1 MNYKKLMMFTMFL
14 LSLSSYGEIR
24 IKENGVYK
32 DSLKN
37 QNSIRLVG
45 NPVHT
50 GYGVKTGVIFDFMKK
65 SEDTKTQPD
74 IIKNKNISLKDAK
87 FTLLGDI
94 SNYPNSHRVGIIENS
109 KITFE
114 KGKNYNIKDD
124 PSADF
129 GNKMEVKFGKMILKN
144 SQIIDEDK
152 ATNIEV
158 NADPNDPEYDGA
170 LFFAQKN
177 PKNLTS
183 LSIER
188 DFPAPLG
195 VYDIKL
201 NGDIKVKFSVVNPS
215 NQKGPGI
222 FHGEGSNP
230 VLKFGKN
237 TRSKFRDLDIFGTPG
252 VDAKGMLFGDVKD
265 IHTIFDEGSEVEM
278 ESLSST
284 GANIRFNG
292 GKVKIHS
299 SVNYLNIEAKIFDI
313 GSGIIKGKAIF
324 DLKGGAIQNAESTG
338 ILTANDRDEAK
349 SHHIIDLEMLP
360 ESKVDVGMILN
371 GNVYD
376 NENPS
381 KILTTILKPEE
392 NRATFRLQFDNN
404 TKLYLKYVNEA
415 DLTMKQGSHLYMY
428 REGEENQK
436 LNSTNKGNP
445 VEMRGKLK
453 LENVN
458 LHFRV
463 NMKDQLSDKMVV
475 KHNTISGTGGTIY
488 VKNSGSTDTT
498 GREKVVLIEAKKG
511 VDSGVKFRLANSVEI
526 GAYEYVLD
534 NSLVG
539 SGRDYYLIGEK
550 AHFIPDVPS
559 NVKNDVPTLLKPGNM
574 KTQKG
579 VSGNS
584 INLQNSNV
592 EISPINSKKY
602 TAELTQGNINLTNST
617 LWVEQGRG
625 LKLKNTPI
633 NIKNSSMVINTKDTN
648 SGVKIDA
655 ETSTEAILKI
665 ERKNAISNVNHR
677 DLFVNGT
684 FKVIGNKTTPNA
696 ITLGKN
702 TVTQIYNPK
711 GDTAL
716 DLRNTSMK
724 IEDGAKLYL
733 EGKRALN
740 SKNSNISGKG
750 IFHIK
755 GDIIHEGDNGVNL
768 TFEKGSFVESSSIQF
783 DESNVGSSLRF
794 KSGSELRISNL
805 SNAKMTFDKGSRIF
819 LYTSKQESE
828 EIRNGDANKS
838 IDQVI
843 NEVTL
848 GNNANTVTLTG
859 VVEMND
865 VDIYTRV
872 NLKDNLGDH
881 IVVDGDKGLLKG
893 TGATLH
899 LRNTGSLEVDSINR
913 SIRFFTGKLADG
925 FVWKVA
931 NPLEV
936 GAYIYDTTLSQT
948 KDDKGITRVTFNLQE
963 KRRRKAKLTSTAMG
977 FMENTYADYFQE
989 LGTVDDVFKGMS
1001 NIEFTKK
1008 DSVWAKVGGTTLE
1021 TKEGFKSNAKSVFVG
1036 FDRQIGQIEDLHA
1049 GVFLG
1054 NTSSS
1059 KKYNIY
1065 SGDGKSE
1072 IFHGG
1077 AYLSY
1082 RSMLGDGDFILK
1094 YSKGKTEY
1102 SVLDTVGDKISNK
1115 YDYSSKMAAFRFG
1128 KKLYPFSKENLYIE
1142 PAIQVSYGEIDN
1154 VNSTASNGLN
1164 TKIKTIRTWTTGGDV
1179 KLGFKTNALN
1189 TYVKA
1194 GVSKEFLGDTDFLF
1208 NTSGDE
1214 RRQVD
1219 KGIVTFGAGL
1229 EYHIGDHSISLEVVR
1244 KESNLLKDFYQASI
1258 GYQYKF

>member
-14 LSLSSYGEIR
+14 LSLSSHGEIR
-24 IKENGVYK
+24 IKENEVYK

-74 IIKNKNISLKDAK
+74 IIRNKNISLKDAK
-87 FTLLGDI
+87 FALIGDI

-114 KGKNYNIKDD
+114 KGKDYNIKDD
-124 PSADF
+124 PSSEF
-129 GNKMEVKFGKMILKN
+129 GNKMEIKFGKVILKN

-152 ATNIEV
+152 ATNIEI
-158 NADPNDPEYDGA
+158 NNNPNGPEYGE
-170 LFFAQKN
+170 LFAQKN
-177 PKNLTS
+177 PKNLTGFI
-183 LSIER
+183 IER

-195 VYDIKL
+195 VYDIKI
-201 NGDIKVKFSVVNPS
+201 NGDIKLAITTVNPS
-215 NQKGPGI
+215 NQRG
-222 FHGEGSNP
+222 HNLYYGEGATP

-237 TRSKFRDLDIFGTPG
+237 TRSKFRTLEAFAMPG
-252 VDAKGMLFGDVKD
+252 FDAKGMVYGDVRD
-265 IHTIFDEGSEVEM
+265 THVIFDEGSEVEM
-278 ESLSST
+278 QDLSVGST
-284 GANIRFNG
+284 NVIFNG
-292 GKVKIHS
+292 GKVKMHGT
-299 SVNYLNIEAKIFDI
+299 VNYLNIETKILENTA
-313 GSGIIKGKAIF
+313 GIIKGKAVF
-324 DLKGGAIQNAESTG
+324 DLKGGSIENSESTNFF
-338 ILTANDRDEAK
+338 TASDRSESL
-349 SHHIIDLEMLP
+349 SHHLIDLEMLP

-371 GNVYD
+371 GNDYD

-381 KILTTILKPEE
+381 KIFTTNLKPEE
-392 NRATFRLQFDNN
+392 DRAPFRLQFDNN
-404 TKLYLKYVNEA
+404 TKLYLKYVNES

-428 REGEENQK
+428 REAEENQK

-453 LENVN
+453 LENAN

-463 NMKDQLSDKMVV
+463 NMKDKLSDKMVV

-511 VDSGVKFRLANSVEI
+511 VDSGVKFRLANNVEI

-539 SGRDYYLIGEK
+539 SGREYYLIGEK
-550 AHFIPDVPS
+550 AHIIPDVPS
-559 NVKNDVPTLLKPGNM
+559 NVKNDVPALSKPSM

-584 INLQNSNV
+584 INLQNSNL
-592 EISPINSKKY
+592 EILPINSKNY

-655 ETSTEAILKI
+655 ETSTGAILKV
-665 ERKNAISNVNHR
+665 ERTSANANANHR

-733 EGKRALN
+733 DGKRALN

-750 IFHIK
+750 VFHIK
-755 GDIIHEGDNGVNL
+755 GDMIHEGDNGVNL
-768 TFEKGSFVESSSIQF
+768 TLENGSFIESSSIQF

-794 KSGSELRISNL
+794 KAGSELRISNL
-805 SNAKMTFDKGSRIF
+805 SNAKMTFDKGSRVF
-819 LYTSKQESE
+819 LYTSNQEAE
-828 EIRNGDANKS
+828 EIKNGDANKG
-838 IDQVI
+838 IDQII
-843 NEVTL
+843 NGITL

-881 IVVDGDKGLLKG
+881 IVIDGDKGLLKG

-899 LRNTGSLEVDSINR
+899 LRNTGSLEVDNISR
-913 SIRFFTGKLADG
+913 SVRFFTGKLADG

-931 NPLEV
+931 HPLEV

-948 KDDKGITRVTFNLQE
+948 KDDKGITRVTFNLKEQ
-963 KRRRKAKLTSTAMG
+963 RRRQAKLTSTAKG

-1049 GVFLG
+1049 GIFLG
-1054 NTSSS
+1054 NTSAS
-1059 KKYNIY
+1059 KKYDIY

-1102 SVLDTVGDKISNK
+1102 GVLDTVGDKISNK

-1229 EYHIGDHSISLEVVR
+1229 EYHIGDHSISLEIVR

>member
-24 IKENGVYK
+24 IKENEVYK

-50 GYGVKTGVIFDFMKK
+50 GYGVKTGIIFDFMKK

-74 IIKNKNISLKDAK
+74 IIRNKNISLKDAK
-87 FTLLGDI
+87 FALIGDI

-114 KGKNYNIKDD
+114 KGKDYNIKDD
-124 PSADF
+124 PSSEF
-129 GNKMEVKFGKMILKN
+129 GNKMEIKFGKVILKN

-152 ATNIEV
+152 ATNIEI
-158 NADPNDPEYDGA
+158 NNNPNGPEYGE
-170 LFFAQKN
+170 LFAQKN
-177 PKNLTS
+177 PKNLTGFI
-183 LSIER
+183 IER

-195 VYDIKL
+195 VYDIKI
-201 NGDIKVKFSVVNPS
+201 NGDIKLAITTVNPS
-215 NQKGPGI
+215 NQRG
-222 FHGEGSNP
+222 HNLYYGEGATP

-237 TRSKFRDLDIFGTPG
+237 TRSKFRTLEAFAMPG
-252 VDAKGMLFGDVKD
+252 FDAKGMVYGDVRD
-265 IHTIFDEGSEVEM
+265 THVIFDEGSEVEM
-278 ESLSST
+278 QDLSVGST
-284 GANIRFNG
+284 NVIFNG
-292 GKVKIHS
+292 GKVKMHGT
-299 SVNYLNIEAKIFDI
+299 VNYLNIETKILENTA
-313 GSGIIKGKAIF
+313 GIIKGKAVF
-324 DLKGGAIQNAESTG
+324 DLKGGSIENSESTNFF
-338 ILTANDRDEAK
+338 TASDRSESL
-349 SHHIIDLEMLP
+349 SHHLIDLEMLP
-360 ESKVDVGMILN
+360 ESKVDIGMILN
-371 GNVYD
+371 GNDYD

-392 NRATFRLQFDNN
+392 DRAPFRLQFDNN
-404 TKLYLKYVNEA
+404 TKLYLKYVNES

-428 REGEENQK
+428 REAEENQK

-453 LENVN
+453 LENAN

-463 NMKDQLSDKMVV
+463 NMKDKLSDKMVV

-511 VDSGVKFRLANSVEI
+511 VDSGVKFRLANNVEI

-539 SGRDYYLIGEK
+539 SGREYYLIGEK
-550 AHFIPDVPS
+550 AHIIPDVPS
-559 NVKNDVPTLLKPGNM
+559 NVKNDVPALSKPSM

-584 INLQNSNV
+584 INLQNSNL
-592 EISPINSKKY
+592 EILPINSKNY

-655 ETSTEAILKI
+655 ETSTGAILKV
-665 ERKNAISNVNHR
+665 ERTSANANANHR

-733 EGKRALN
+733 DGKRALN

-750 IFHIK
+750 VFHIK
-755 GDIIHEGDNGVNL
+755 GDMIHEGDNGVNL
-768 TFEKGSFVESSSIQF
+768 TLENGSFIESSSIQF

-805 SNAKMTFDKGSRIF
+805 SNAKMTFDKGSRVF
-819 LYTSKQESE
+819 LYTSNQEAE
-828 EIRNGDANKS
+828 EIKNGDANKS

-843 NEVTL
+843 NGITL

-881 IVVDGDKGLLKG
+881 IVIDGDKGLLKG

-899 LRNTGSLEVDSINR
+899 LRNTGSLEVDNISR
-913 SIRFFTGKLADG
+913 SVRFFTGKLADG

-931 NPLEV
+931 HPLEV
-936 GAYIYDTTLSQT
+936 GAYVYDTTLSQT
-948 KDDKGITRVTFNLQE
+948 KDDKGITRVTFNLKEQ
-963 KRRRKAKLTSTAMG
+963 RRRQAKLTSTAKG

-1021 TKEGFKSNAKSVFVG
+1021 TKEGFKSNAKSVYVG

-1049 GVFLG
+1049 GIFLG
-1054 NTSSS
+1054 NTSAS
-1059 KKYNIY
+1059 KKYDIY
-1065 SGDGKSE
+1065 SGDGKSQ

-1128 KKLYPFSKENLYIE
+1128 RKFYPFSKENLYIE

-1219 KGIVTFGAGL
+1219 KGIATFGAGL

>member
-24 IKENGVYK
+24 IKENEVYK

-50 GYGVKTGVIFDFMKK
+50 GYGVKTGIIFDFMKK

-74 IIKNKNISLKDAK
+74 IIRNKNISLKDAK
-87 FTLLGDI
+87 FALIGDI

-114 KGKNYNIKDD
+114 KGKDYNIKDD
-124 PSADF
+124 PSSEF
-129 GNKMEVKFGKMILKN
+129 GNKMEIKFGKVILKN

-152 ATNIEV
+152 ATNIEI
-158 NADPNDPEYDGA
+158 NNNPNGPEYGE
-170 LFFAQKN
+170 LFAQKN
-177 PKNLTS
+177 PKNLTGFI
-183 LSIER
+183 IER

-195 VYDIKL
+195 VYDIKI
-201 NGDIKVKFSVVNPS
+201 NGDIKLAITTVNPS
-215 NQKGPGI
+215 NQRG
-222 FHGEGSNP
+222 HNLYYGEGATP

-237 TRSKFRDLDIFGTPG
+237 TRSKFRTLEAFAMPG
-252 VDAKGMLFGDVKD
+252 FDAKGMVYGDVRD
-265 IHTIFDEGSEVEM
+265 THVIFDEGSEVEM
-278 ESLSST
+278 QDLSVGST
-284 GANIRFNG
+284 NVIFNG
-292 GKVKIHS
+292 GKVKMHGT
-299 SVNYLNIEAKIFDI
+299 VNYLNIETKILENTA
-313 GSGIIKGKAIF
+313 GIIKGKAVF
-324 DLKGGAIQNAESTG
+324 DLKGGSIENSESTNFF
-338 ILTANDRDEAK
+338 TASDRSESL
-349 SHHIIDLEMLP
+349 SHHLIDLEMLP

-371 GNVYD
+371 GNDYD

-392 NRATFRLQFDNN
+392 DRAPFRLQFDNN
-404 TKLYLKYVNEA
+404 TKLYLKYVNES

-428 REGEENQK
+428 REAEENQK

-453 LENVN
+453 LENAN

-463 NMKDQLSDKMVV
+463 NMKDKLSDKMVV

-511 VDSGVKFRLANSVEI
+511 VDSGVKFRLANNVEI

-539 SGRDYYLIGEK
+539 SGREYYLIGEK
-550 AHFIPDVPS
+550 AHIIPDVPS
-559 NVKNDVPTLLKPGNM
+559 NVKNDVPALSKPSM

-584 INLQNSNV
+584 INLQNSNL
-592 EISPINSKKY
+592 EILPINSKNY

-655 ETSTEAILKI
+655 ETSTGAILKV
-665 ERKNAISNVNHR
+665 ERTSANANANHR

-684 FKVIGNKTTPNA
+684 FKVIGNKTTPSA
-696 ITLGKN
+696 ISLGKN

-733 EGKRALN
+733 DGKRALN

-750 IFHIK
+750 VFHIK
-755 GDIIHEGDNGVNL
+755 GDMIHEGDNGVNL
-768 TFEKGSFVESSSIQF
+768 TLENGSFIESSSIQF

-805 SNAKMTFDKGSRIF
+805 SNAKMTFDKGSRVF
-819 LYTSKQESE
+819 LYTSNQEAE
-828 EIRNGDANKS
+828 EIKNGDANKS

-843 NEVTL
+843 NGITL

-881 IVVDGDKGLLKG
+881 IVIDGDKGLLKG

-899 LRNTGSLEVDSINR
+899 LRNTGSLEVDNISR
-913 SIRFFTGKLADG
+913 SVRFFTGKLADG

-931 NPLEV
+931 HPLEV
-936 GAYIYDTTLSQT
+936 GAYVYDTTLSQT
-948 KDDKGITRVTFNLQE
+948 KDDKGITRVTFNLKEQ
-963 KRRRKAKLTSTAMG
+963 RRRQAKLTSTAKG

-1021 TKEGFKSNAKSVFVG
+1021 TKEGFKSNAKSVYVG

-1049 GVFLG
+1049 GIFLG
-1054 NTSSS
+1054 NTSAS
-1059 KKYNIY
+1059 KKYDIY
-1065 SGDGKSE
+1065 SGDGKSQ

-1102 SVLDTVGDKISNK
+1102 GVLDTVGDKISNK

-1128 KKLYPFSKENLYIE
+1128 RKFYPFSKENLYIE

-1219 KGIVTFGAGL
+1219 KGIATFGAGL

>member
-24 IKENGVYK
+24 IKENEVYK

-50 GYGVKTGVIFDFMKK
+50 GYGVKTGIIFDFMKK

-74 IIKNKNISLKDAK
+74 IIRNKNISLKDAK
-87 FTLLGDI
+87 FALIGDI

-114 KGKNYNIKDD
+114 KGKDYNIKDD
-124 PSADF
+124 PSSEF
-129 GNKMEVKFGKMILKN
+129 GNKMEIKFGKVILKN

-152 ATNIEV
+152 ATNIEI
-158 NADPNDPEYDGA
+158 NNNPNGPEYGE
-170 LFFAQKN
+170 LFAQKN
-177 PKNLTS
+177 PKNLTGFI
-183 LSIER
+183 IER

-195 VYDIKL
+195 VYDIKI
-201 NGDIKVKFSVVNPS
+201 NGDIKLAITTVNPS
-215 NQKGPGI
+215 NQRG
-222 FHGEGSNP
+222 HNLYYGEGATP

-237 TRSKFRDLDIFGTPG
+237 TRSKFRTLEAFAMPG
-252 VDAKGMLFGDVKD
+252 FDAKGMVYGDVRD
-265 IHTIFDEGSEVEM
+265 THVIFDEGSEVEM
-278 ESLSST
+278 QDLSVGST
-284 GANIRFNG
+284 NVIFNG
-292 GKVKIHS
+292 GKVKMHGT
-299 SVNYLNIEAKIFDI
+299 VNYLNIETKILENTA
-313 GSGIIKGKAIF
+313 GIIKGKAVF
-324 DLKGGAIQNAESTG
+324 DLKGGSIENSESTNFF
-338 ILTANDRDEAK
+338 TASDRSESL
-349 SHHIIDLEMLP
+349 SHHLIDLEMLP

-371 GNVYD
+371 GNDYD

-392 NRATFRLQFDNN
+392 DRAPFRLQFDNN
-404 TKLYLKYVNEA
+404 TKLYLKYVNES

-428 REGEENQK
+428 REAEENQK

-453 LENVN
+453 LENAN

-463 NMKDQLSDKMVV
+463 NMKDKLSDKMVV

-511 VDSGVKFRLANSVEI
+511 VDSGVKFRLANNVEI

-539 SGRDYYLIGEK
+539 SGREYYLIGEK
-550 AHFIPDVPS
+550 AHIIPDVPS
-559 NVKNDVPTLLKPGNM
+559 NVKNDVPALSKPSM

-584 INLQNSNV
+584 INLQNSNL
-592 EISPINSKKY
+592 EILPINSKNY

-633 NIKNSSMVINTKDTN
+633 TIKDSAMLINTKDTN

-655 ETSTEAILKI
+655 ETSTGPILKV
-665 ERKNAISNVNHR
+665 ERTSANVNTNHR
-677 DLFVNGT
+677 DFFVNGT

-716 DLRNTSMK
+716 DLRNTSIK

-733 EGKRALN
+733 DGKRALN

-750 IFHIK
+750 VFHIK
-755 GDIIHEGDNGVNL
+755 GDMIHEGDNGVNL
-768 TFEKGSFVESSSIQF
+768 TLENGSFIESSSIQF

-805 SNAKMTFDKGSRIF
+805 SNAKMTFDKGSRVF
-819 LYTSKQESE
+819 LYTSNQEAE
-828 EIRNGDANKS
+828 EIKNGDANKS

-843 NEVTL
+843 NGITL

-881 IVVDGDKGLLKG
+881 IVIDGDKGLLKG

-899 LRNTGSLEVDSINR
+899 LRNTGSLEVDNISR
-913 SIRFFTGKLADG
+913 SVRFFTGKLADG

-931 NPLEV
+931 HPLEV

-948 KDDKGITRVTFNLQE
+948 KDNKGITRVTFNLQE

-1049 GVFLG
+1049 GIFLG

-1102 SVLDTVGDKISNK
+1102 GVLDTVGDKISNK

-1229 EYHIGDHSISLEVVR
+1229 EYHIGDHSISLEIVR

>member
-14 LSLSSYGEIR
+14 LSLSSHGEIR
-24 IKENGVYK
+24 IKENEVYK

-74 IIKNKNISLKDAK
+74 IIRNKNISLKDAK
-87 FTLLGDI
+87 FALIGDI

-114 KGKNYNIKDD
+114 KGKDYNIKDD
-124 PSADF
+124 PSSEF
-129 GNKMEVKFGKMILKN
+129 GNKMEIKFGKVILKN

-152 ATNIEV
+152 ATNIEI
-158 NADPNDPEYDGA
+158 NNNPNGPEYGE
-170 LFFAQKN
+170 LFAQKN
-177 PKNLTS
+177 PKNLTGFI
-183 LSIER
+183 IER

-195 VYDIKL
+195 VYDIKI
-201 NGDIKVKFSVVNPS
+201 NGDIKLAITTVNPS
-215 NQKGPGI
+215 NQRG
-222 FHGEGSNP
+222 HNLYYGEGATP

-237 TRSKFRDLDIFGTPG
+237 TRSKFRTLEAFAMPG
-252 VDAKGMLFGDVKD
+252 FDAKGMVYGDVRD
-265 IHTIFDEGSEVEM
+265 THVIFDEGSEVEM
-278 ESLSST
+278 QDLSVGST
-284 GANIRFNG
+284 NVIFNG
-292 GKVKIHS
+292 GKVKMHGT
-299 SVNYLNIEAKIFDI
+299 VNYLNYETKILENTA
-313 GSGIIKGKAIF
+313 GIIKGKAVF
-324 DLKGGAIQNAESTG
+324 DLKGGSIENSESTNFF
-338 ILTANDRDEAK
+338 TASDRSESL
-349 SHHIIDLEMLP
+349 SHHLIDLEMLP

-371 GNVYD
+371 GNDYD

-381 KILTTILKPEE
+381 KIFTTNLKPEE
-392 NRATFRLQFDNN
+392 DRAPFRLQFDNN
-404 TKLYLKYVNEA
+404 TKLYLKYVNES

-428 REGEENQK
+428 REAEENQK

-453 LENVN
+453 LENAN

-463 NMKDQLSDKMVV
+463 NMKDKLSDKMVV

-511 VDSGVKFRLANSVEI
+511 VDSGVKFRLANNVEI

-539 SGRDYYLIGEK
+539 SGREYYLIGEK
-550 AHFIPDVPS
+550 AHIIPDVPS
-559 NVKNDVPTLLKPGNM
+559 NVKNDVPALSKPSM

-584 INLQNSNV
+584 INLQNSNL
-592 EISPINSKKY
+592 EILPINSKNY

-655 ETSTEAILKI
+655 ETSTGAILKV
-665 ERKNAISNVNHR
+665 ERTSANANANHR

-733 EGKRALN
+733 DGKRALN

-750 IFHIK
+750 VFHIK
-755 GDIIHEGDNGVNL
+755 GDMIHEGDNGVNL
-768 TFEKGSFVESSSIQF
+768 TLENGSFIESSSIQF

-794 KSGSELRISNL
+794 KAGSELRISNL
-805 SNAKMTFDKGSRIF
+805 SNAKMTFDKGSRVF
-819 LYTSKQESE
+819 LYTSNQEAE
-828 EIRNGDANKS
+828 EIKNGDANKG
-838 IDQVI
+838 IDQII
-843 NEVTL
+843 NGITL

-881 IVVDGDKGLLKG
+881 IVIDGDKGLLKG

-899 LRNTGSLEVDSINR
+899 LRNTGSLEVDNISR
-913 SIRFFTGKLADG
+913 SVRFFTGKLADG

-931 NPLEV
+931 HPLEV

-948 KDDKGITRVTFNLQE
+948 KDDKGITRVTFNLKEQ
-963 KRRRKAKLTSTAMG
+963 RRRQAKLTSTAKG

-1049 GVFLG
+1049 GIFLG
-1054 NTSSS
+1054 NTSAS
-1059 KKYNIY
+1059 KKYDIY

-1102 SVLDTVGDKISNK
+1102 GVLDTVGDKISNK

-1229 EYHIGDHSISLEVVR
+1229 EYHIGDHSISLEIVR

>member
-24 IKENGVYK
+24 IKENEVYK

-50 GYGVKTGVIFDFMKK
+50 GYGVKTGIIFDFMKK

-74 IIKNKNISLKDAK
+74 IIRNKNISLKDAK
-87 FTLLGDI
+87 FALIGDI

-114 KGKNYNIKDD
+114 KGKDYNIKDNS
-124 PSADF
+124 SAEF
-129 GNKMEVKFGKMILKN
+129 GNKMEIKFGKVILKN

-152 ATNIEV
+152 ATNIEI
-158 NADPNDPEYDGA
+158 NNNPNGPEYGGE
-170 LFFAQKN
+170 LFAQKN
-177 PKNLTS
+177 PKNLTGFI
-183 LSIER
+183 IER

-195 VYDIKL
+195 VYDIKI
-201 NGDIKVKFSVVNPS
+201 NGDIKLDITTVNSSNPRGPS
-215 NQKGPGI
+215 LYY
-222 FHGEGSNP
+222 GEGATP

-237 TRSKFRDLDIFGTPG
+237 TRSKFRTLEAFAMPG
-252 VDAKGMLFGDVKD
+252 FDAKGMVYGDVRD
-265 IHTIFDEGSEVEM
+265 THVIFDEGSEVEM
-278 ESLSST
+278 QDLSVGST
-284 GANIRFNG
+284 NVIFNG
-292 GKVKIHS
+292 GKVKMHGT
-299 SVNYLNIEAKIFDI
+299 VNYLNIETKILENTA
-313 GSGIIKGKAIF
+313 GIIKGKAVF
-324 DLKGGAIQNAESTG
+324 DLKGGSIENSESANFF
-338 ILTANDRDEAK
+338 TARDRSE
-349 SHHIIDLEMLP
+349 SLGHHLIDLEMLP

-371 GNVYD
+371 GNDYD

-392 NRATFRLQFDNN
+392 DRAPFRLQFDNN
-404 TKLYLKYVNEA
+404 TKLYLKYVNES

-428 REGEENQK
+428 REAEENQK

-453 LENVN
+453 LENAN

-463 NMKDQLSDKMVV
+463 NMKDKLSDKMVV

-511 VDSGVKFRLANSVEI
+511 VDSGVKFRLANNVEI

-539 SGRDYYLIGEK
+539 SGREYYLIGEK
-550 AHFIPDVPS
+550 AHIIPDVPS
-559 NVKNDVPTLLKPGNM
+559 NVKNDVPALSKPSM

-584 INLQNSNV
+584 TNLQNSNL
-592 EISPINSKKY
+592 EILPINSKNY

-655 ETSTEAILKI
+655 ETSTGAILKV
-665 ERKNAISNVNHR
+665 ERTSANANANHR

-716 DLRNTSMK
+716 DLRNTSIK

-755 GDIIHEGDNGVNL
+755 GDMIHEGDNGVNL

-805 SNAKMTFDKGSRIF
+805 SNAKMTFDKGSRVF

-828 EIRNGDANKS
+828 EIKNGDANKS

-843 NEVTL
+843 NGITL

-881 IVVDGDKGLLKG
+881 IVIDGDKGLLKG

-899 LRNTGSLEVDSINR
+899 LRNTGSLEVDNISR
-913 SIRFFTGKLADG
+913 SVRFFTGKLADG

-931 NPLEV
+931 HPLEV
-936 GAYIYDTTLSQT
+936 GAYVYDTTLSQT
-948 KDDKGITRVTFNLQE
+948 KDDKGITRVTFNLKEQ
-963 KRRRKAKLTSTAMG
+963 RRRQAKLTSTAKG

-1021 TKEGFKSNAKSVFVG
+1021 TKEGFKSNAKSVYVG
-1036 FDRQIGQIEDLHA
+1036 FDRQIGQIENLHA
-1049 GVFLG
+1049 GIFLG
-1054 NTSSS
+1054 NTSAS
-1059 KKYNIY
+1059 KKYDIY
-1065 SGDGKSE
+1065 SGDGKSQ

-1128 KKLYPFSKENLYIE
+1128 RKFYPFSKENLYIE

-1219 KGIVTFGAGL
+1219 KGIATFGAGL

>member
-24 IKENGVYK
+24 IKENEVYK

-50 GYGVKTGVIFDFMKK
+50 GYGVKTGIIFDFMKK

-74 IIKNKNISLKDAK
+74 IIRNKNISLKDAK
-87 FTLLGDI
+87 FALIGDI

-114 KGKNYNIKDD
+114 KGKDYNIKDD
-124 PSADF
+124 PSSEF
-129 GNKMEVKFGKMILKN
+129 GNKMEIKFGKVILKN

-152 ATNIEV
+152 ATNIEI
-158 NADPNDPEYDGA
+158 NNNPNGPEYGE
-170 LFFAQKN
+170 LFAQKN
-177 PKNLTS
+177 PKNLTGFI
-183 LSIER
+183 IER

-195 VYDIKL
+195 VYDIKI
-201 NGDIKVKFSVVNPS
+201 NGDIKLAITTVNPS
-215 NQKGPGI
+215 NQRG
-222 FHGEGSNP
+222 HNLYYGEGATP

-237 TRSKFRDLDIFGTPG
+237 TRSKFRTLEAFAMPG
-252 VDAKGMLFGDVKD
+252 FDAKGMVYGDVRD
-265 IHTIFDEGSEVEM
+265 THVIFDEGSEVEM
-278 ESLSST
+278 QDLSVGST
-284 GANIRFNG
+284 NVIFNG
-292 GKVKIHS
+292 GKVKMHGT
-299 SVNYLNIEAKIFDI
+299 VNYLNIETKILENTA
-313 GSGIIKGKAIF
+313 GIIKGKAVF
-324 DLKGGAIQNAESTG
+324 DLKGGSIENSESTNFF
-338 ILTANDRDEAK
+338 TASDRSESL
-349 SHHIIDLEMLP
+349 SHHLIDLEMLP

-371 GNVYD
+371 GNDYD

-392 NRATFRLQFDNN
+392 DRAPFRLQFDNN
-404 TKLYLKYVNEA
+404 TKLYLKYVNES

-428 REGEENQK
+428 REAEENQK

-453 LENVN
+453 LENAN

-463 NMKDQLSDKMVV
+463 NMKDKLSDKMVV

-511 VDSGVKFRLANSVEI
+511 VDSGVKFRLANNVEI

-539 SGRDYYLIGEK
+539 SGREYYLIGEK
-550 AHFIPDVPS
+550 AHIIPDVPS
-559 NVKNDVPTLLKPGNM
+559 NVKNDVPALSKPSM

-584 INLQNSNV
+584 INLQNSNL
-592 EISPINSKKY
+592 EILPINSKNY

-655 ETSTEAILKI
+655 ETSTGAILKV
-665 ERKNAISNVNHR
+665 ERTSANANANHR

-733 EGKRALN
+733 DGKRALN

-750 IFHIK
+750 VFHIK
-755 GDIIHEGDNGVNL
+755 GDMIHEGDNGVNL
-768 TFEKGSFVESSSIQF
+768 TLENGSFIESSSIQF

-805 SNAKMTFDKGSRIF
+805 SNAKMTFDKGSRVF
-819 LYTSKQESE
+819 LYTSNQEAE
-828 EIRNGDANKS
+828 EIKNGDANKS

-843 NEVTL
+843 NSITL

-865 VDIYTRV
+865 IDIYTRV

-881 IVVDGDKGLLKG
+881 IVIDGDKGLLKG

-899 LRNTGSLEVDSINR
+899 LRNTGSLEVDNISR
-913 SIRFFTGKLADG
+913 SVRFFTGKLADG

-931 NPLEV
+931 HPLEV
-936 GAYIYDTTLSQT
+936 GAYVYDTTLSQT
-948 KDDKGITRVTFNLQE
+948 KDDKGITRVTFNLKEQ
-963 KRRRKAKLTSTAMG
+963 RRRQAKLTSTAKG

-1021 TKEGFKSNAKSVFVG
+1021 TKEGFKSNAKSVYVG

-1049 GVFLG
+1049 GIFLG
-1054 NTSSS
+1054 NTSAS
-1059 KKYNIY
+1059 KKYDIY
-1065 SGDGKSE
+1065 SGDGKSQ

-1102 SVLDTVGDKISNK
+1102 GVLDTVGDKISNK

-1128 KKLYPFSKENLYIE
+1128 RKFYPFSKENLYIE

-1219 KGIVTFGAGL
+1219 KGIATFGAGL

>member
-14 LSLSSYGEIR
+14 LSLSSHGEIR

-74 IIKNKNISLKDAK
+74 IIRNKNISLKDAK
-87 FTLLGDI
+87 FALIGDI

-114 KGKNYNIKDD
+114 KGKDYNIKDD

-129 GNKMEVKFGKMILKN
+129 GNKMEVKFGKVILKN

-152 ATNIEV
+152 ATNIEIY
-158 NADPNDPEYDGA
+158 NDPNGPEYGGE
-170 LFFAQKN
+170 LFAQKN
-177 PKNLTS
+177 PKNLTG

-188 DFPAPLG
+188 DLLTAPG
-195 VYDIKL
+195 VYDLKL
-201 NGDIKVKFSVVNPS
+201 NGDIKLAITTVNPS
-215 NQKGPGI
+215 NQRGPSLYY
-222 FHGEGSNP
+222 GEGATP

-237 TRSKFRDLDIFGTPG
+237 TRSKFRSLDAFAMPG
-252 VDAKGMLFGDVKD
+252 FDAKGMVYGDVRD
-265 IHTIFDEGSEVEM
+265 EHVIFDEGSEVEM
-278 ESLSST
+278 QDFSAASV
-284 GANIRFNG
+284 NVRFNG
-292 GKVKIHS
+292 GKVKIHGT
-299 SVNYLNIEAKIFDI
+299 VNYLNYETKIFENTASI
-313 GSGIIKGKAIF
+313 VKGKAVF
-324 DLKGGAIQNAESTG
+324 DLKGGSIENAESANFF
-338 ILTANDRDEAK
+338 TASDRSE
-349 SHHIIDLEMLP
+349 SLGHHLIDLEMLP

-371 GNVYD
+371 GNDYD
-376 NENPS
+376 NEDPA
-381 KILTTILKPEE
+381 KIMTTTLKPEE
-392 NRATFRLQFDNN
+392 DRAPFRLQFDNN

-436 LNSTNKGNP
+436 LSLANKPNQ

-453 LENVN
+453 LENAN

-463 NMKDQLSDKMVV
+463 NMKEQLSDKMIVEN
-475 KHNTISGTGGTIY
+475 NTISGTGGTIY
-488 VKNSGSTDTT
+488 VKNSGSTDTN
-498 GREKVVLIEAKKG
+498 GREKVVLIQAKKG
-511 VDSGVKFRLANSVEI
+511 VDSGVKFNLANNVEI

-550 AHFIPDVPS
+550 AHIIPDVPS
-559 NVKNDVPTLLKPGNM
+559 NVKNDVPTLLKPTNI

-584 INLQNSNV
+584 INLQNGNV
-592 EISPINSKKY
+592 EISPVNSKTY
-602 TAELTQGNINLTNST
+602 TAELKEGNINLTNST
-617 LWVEQGRG
+617 LLVEEGRG

-633 NIKNSSMVINTKDTN
+633 TIKDSAMLINTKDTN
-648 SGVKIDA
+648 SGIKIDA
-655 ETSTEAILKI
+655 ETLTGAILKV
-665 ERKNAISNVNHR
+665 ERTSANANANHR

-684 FKVIGNKTTPNA
+684 FKVIGNKTSPSA
-696 ITLGKN
+696 ITLEKN
-702 TVTQIYNPK
+702 TLTQIYNPK

-750 IFHIK
+750 VFHIK
-755 GDIIHEGDNGVNL
+755 GDMIHEGDNGVNL
-768 TFEKGSFVESSSIQF
+768 TLENGSFIESSSIQF

-794 KSGSELRISNL
+794 KSGSELRINNL
-805 SNAKMTFDKGSRIF
+805 SNAKMIFEKGSRVY
-819 LYTSKQESE
+819 LYTSGEEAE
-828 EIRNGDANKS
+828 EIKKENT
-838 IDQVI
+838 
-843 NEVTL
+843 NENIVKMI
-848 GNNANTVTLTG
+848 NNANTITLTG
-859 VVEMND
+859 EVEMND

-872 NLKDNLGDH
+872 NLKDNLGDN
-881 IVVDGDKGLLKG
+881 IVIDGDKGLLKG
-893 TGATLH
+893 KGATLH
-899 LRNTGSLEVDSINR
+899 LRNTGSLEVDNISR
-913 SIRFFTGKLADG
+913 SIRFFTGKLANG
-925 FVWKVA
+925 FTWKIA
-931 NPLEV
+931 HPLEV
-936 GAYIYDTTLSQT
+936 GAYVYDTTLSQI
-948 KDDKGITRVTFNLQE
+948 KDEKGITRVIFNLQE

-989 LGTVDDVFKGMS
+989 LGTVDEVFKGM
-1001 NIEFTKK
+1001 NDIEFSKK

-1036 FDRQIGQIEDLHA
+1036 FDRQLGQVEDLHA
-1049 GVFLG
+1049 GIFVG

-1059 KKYNIY
+1059 KKYDVYN
-1065 SGDGKSE
+1065 GDGKSE

-1077 AYLSY
+1077 LYLSY
-1082 RSMLGDGDFILK
+1082 RNRLGNGDFILK

-1102 SVLDTVGDKISNK
+1102 DVLDTVGDKISNK

-1128 KKLYPFSKENLYIE
+1128 RKFYPFSKENLYIE
-1142 PAIQVSYGEIDN
+1142 PAIQVSYGEIN
-1154 VNSTASNGLN
+1154 NINSTASNGLK
-1164 TKIKTIRTWTTGGDV
+1164 TKVKTIRTWTTGGDV
-1179 KLGFKTNALN
+1179 KLGFKKNNLN

-1194 GVSKEFLGDTDFLF
+1194 GISKEFLGDTDFLF
-1208 NTSGDE
+1208 NTQGDE

-1219 KGIVTFGAGL
+1219 KGIVTLGAGL
-1229 EYHIGDHSISLEVVR
+1229 EYRIGEHSVSVEVVR

>member
-24 IKENGVYK
+24 IKENEVYK

-50 GYGVKTGVIFDFMKK
+50 GYGVKTGIIFDFMKK

-74 IIKNKNISLKDAK
+74 IIRNKNISLKDAK
-87 FTLLGDI
+87 FALIGDI

-114 KGKNYNIKDD
+114 KGKDYNIKDI
-124 PSADF
+124 PSSEF
-129 GNKMEVKFGKMILKN
+129 GNKMEIKFGKVILKN

-152 ATNIEV
+152 ATNIEI
-158 NADPNDPEYDGA
+158 NNNPNGPEYGGE
-170 LFFAQKN
+170 LFAQKN
-177 PKNLTS
+177 PKNLTGFI
-183 LSIER
+183 IER

-195 VYDIKL
+195 VYDIKI
-201 NGDIKVKFSVVNPS
+201 NGDIKLDITTVNPS
-215 NQKGPGI
+215 NQRG
-222 FHGEGSNP
+222 HNLYYGEGATP

-237 TRSKFRDLDIFGTPG
+237 TRSKFRTLQAFAMPG
-252 VDAKGMLFGDVKD
+252 FDAKGMVYGDVRD
-265 IHTIFDEGSEVEM
+265 THVIFDEGSEVEM
-278 ESLSST
+278 EDLDVAGT
-284 GANIRFNG
+284 NVIFNG

-299 SVNYLNIEAKIFDI
+299 SVNYLNIETRILENTA
-313 GSGIIKGKAIF
+313 GIIKGKAVF
-324 DLKGGAIQNAESTG
+324 DLKGGSIENSESANF
-338 ILTANDRDEAK
+338 LTASDRSEAL
-349 SHHIIDLEMLP
+349 SHHLIDLEMLP
-360 ESKVDVGMILN
+360 ESKVDIGMILN
-371 GNVYD
+371 GNDYD
-376 NENPS
+376 SENPS
-381 KILTTILKPEE
+381 KIFTTNLKPEE
-392 NRATFRLQFDNN
+392 DRAPFRLQFDNN
-404 TKLYLKYVNEA
+404 TKLYLKYVNES

-428 REGEENQK
+428 REAEENQK

-453 LENVN
+453 LENAN

-463 NMKDQLSDKMVV
+463 NMKDKLSDKMVV

-511 VDSGVKFRLANSVEI
+511 VDSGVKFRLANNVEI

-539 SGRDYYLIGEK
+539 SGREYYLIGEK
-550 AHFIPDVPS
+550 AHIIPDVPS
-559 NVKNDVPTLLKPGNM
+559 NVKNDVPALSKPSM

-584 INLQNSNV
+584 INLQNSNL
-592 EISPINSKKY
+592 EILPINSKNY

-648 SGVKIDA
+648 SGVRIDA
-655 ETSTEAILKI
+655 ETSTGAILKV
-665 ERKNAISNVNHR
+665 ERTSANANANHR

-733 EGKRALN
+733 DGKRALN

-750 IFHIK
+750 VFHIK
-755 GDIIHEGDNGVNL
+755 GDMIHEGDNGVNL
-768 TFEKGSFVESSSIQF
+768 TLENGSFIESSSIQF

-805 SNAKMTFDKGSRIF
+805 SNAKMTFDKGSRVF
-819 LYTSKQESE
+819 LYTSNQEAE
-828 EIRNGDANKS
+828 EIKNGDANKS

-843 NEVTL
+843 NGITL

-881 IVVDGDKGLLKG
+881 IVIDGDKGLLKG

-899 LRNTGSLEVDSINR
+899 LRNTGSLEVDNISR
-913 SIRFFTGKLADG
+913 SVRFFTGKLADG

-931 NPLEV
+931 HPLEV
-936 GAYIYDTTLSQT
+936 GAYVYDTTLSQT
-948 KDDKGITRVTFNLQE
+948 KDDKGITRVTFNLKEQ
-963 KRRRKAKLTSTAMG
+963 RRRQAKLTSTAKG

-1021 TKEGFKSNAKSVFVG
+1021 TKEGFKSNAKSVYVG

-1049 GVFLG
+1049 GIFLG
-1054 NTSSS
+1054 NTSAS
-1059 KKYNIY
+1059 KKYDIY
-1065 SGDGKSE
+1065 SGDGKSQ

-1128 KKLYPFSKENLYIE
+1128 RKFYPFSKENLYIE

-1219 KGIVTFGAGL
+1219 KGIATFGAGL

>member
-24 IKENGVYK
+24 IKENEVYK

-50 GYGVKTGVIFDFMKK
+50 GYGVKTGIIFDFMKK

-74 IIKNKNISLKDAK
+74 IIRNKNISLKDAK
-87 FTLLGDI
+87 FALIGDI

-114 KGKNYNIKDD
+114 KGKDYNIKDD
-124 PSADF
+124 PSSEF
-129 GNKMEVKFGKMILKN
+129 GNKMEIKFGKVILKN

-152 ATNIEV
+152 ATNIEI
-158 NADPNDPEYDGA
+158 NNNPNGPEYGE
-170 LFFAQKN
+170 LFAQKN
-177 PKNLTS
+177 PKNLTGFI
-183 LSIER
+183 IER

-195 VYDIKL
+195 VYDIKI
-201 NGDIKVKFSVVNPS
+201 NGDIKLAITTVNPS
-215 NQKGPGI
+215 NQRG
-222 FHGEGSNP
+222 HNLYYGEGATP

-237 TRSKFRDLDIFGTPG
+237 TRSKFRTLEAFAMPG
-252 VDAKGMLFGDVKD
+252 FDAKGMVYGDVRD
-265 IHTIFDEGSEVEM
+265 THVIFDEGSEVEM
-278 ESLSST
+278 QDLSVGST
-284 GANIRFNG
+284 NVIFNG
-292 GKVKIHS
+292 GKVKMHGT
-299 SVNYLNIEAKIFDI
+299 VNYLNIETKILENTA
-313 GSGIIKGKAIF
+313 GIIKGKAVF
-324 DLKGGAIQNAESTG
+324 DLKGGSIENSESTNFF
-338 ILTANDRDEAK
+338 TASDRSESL
-349 SHHIIDLEMLP
+349 SHHLIDLEMLP

-371 GNVYD
+371 GNDYD

-392 NRATFRLQFDNN
+392 DRAPFRLQFDNN
-404 TKLYLKYVNEA
+404 TKLYLKYVNES

-428 REGEENQK
+428 REAEENQK

-453 LENVN
+453 LENAN

-463 NMKDQLSDKMVV
+463 NMKDKLSDKMVV

-511 VDSGVKFRLANSVEI
+511 VDSGVKFRLANNVEI

-539 SGRDYYLIGEK
+539 SGREYYLIGEK
-550 AHFIPDVPS
+550 AHIIPDVPS
-559 NVKNDVPTLLKPGNM
+559 NVKNDVPALSKPSM

-584 INLQNSNV
+584 INLQNSNL
-592 EISPINSKKY
+592 EILSINSKNY

-648 SGVKIDA
+648 SGVRIDA
-655 ETSTEAILKI
+655 ETSTGAILKV
-665 ERKNAISNVNHR
+665 ERTSANANANHR
-677 DLFVNGT
+677 DLFINGT

-733 EGKRALN
+733 DGKRALN

-750 IFHIK
+750 VFHIK
-755 GDIIHEGDNGVNL
+755 GDMIHEGDNGVNL
-768 TFEKGSFVESSSIQF
+768 TLENGSFIESSSIQF

-805 SNAKMTFDKGSRIF
+805 SNAKMTFDKGSRVF
-819 LYTSKQESE
+819 LYTSNQEAE
-828 EIRNGDANKS
+828 EIKNGDANKS

-843 NEVTL
+843 NGITL

-881 IVVDGDKGLLKG
+881 IVIDGDKGLLKG

-899 LRNTGSLEVDSINR
+899 LRNTGSLEVDNISR
-913 SIRFFTGKLADG
+913 SVRFFTGKLADG

-931 NPLEV
+931 HPLEV
-936 GAYIYDTTLSQT
+936 GAYVYDTTLSQT
-948 KDDKGITRVTFNLQE
+948 KDDKGITRVTFNLKEQ
-963 KRRRKAKLTSTAMG
+963 RRRQAKLTSTAKG

-1021 TKEGFKSNAKSVFVG
+1021 TKEGFKSNAKSVYVG

-1049 GVFLG
+1049 GIFLG
-1054 NTSSS
+1054 NTSAS
-1059 KKYNIY
+1059 KKYDIY
-1065 SGDGKSE
+1065 SGDGKSQ

-1128 KKLYPFSKENLYIE
+1128 RKFYPFSKENLYIE

-1219 KGIVTFGAGL
+1219 KGIATFGAGL

>member
-1 MNYKKLMMFTMFL
+1 MWL
-14 LSLSSYGEIR
+14 
-24 IKENGVYK
+24 IK
-32 DSLKN
+32 
-37 QNSIRLVG
+37 
-45 NPVHT
+45 VHT
-50 GYGVKTGVIFDFMKK
+50 SQEAPTSTSGSSSLYKVSRDDLIGKKILNVNEKYYIADHGIRESIFE
-65 SEDTKTQPD
+65 SNQRD
-74 IIKNKNISLKDAK
+74 INQIFENIIYLELLRKD
-87 FTLLGDI
+87 
-94 SNYPNSHRVGIIENS
+94 
-109 KITFE
+109 
-114 KGKNYNIKDD
+114 YNIKDN
-124 PSADF
+124 PSSEF
-129 GNKMEVKFGKMILKN
+129 GNKMEIKFGKVILKN

-152 ATNIEV
+152 ATNIEI
-158 NADPNDPEYDGA
+158 NNNPNGPEYGGE
-170 LFFAQKN
+170 LFAQKN
-177 PKNLTS
+177 PKNLTG

-188 DFPAPLG
+188 DFPAPPG
-195 VYDIKL
+195 VYDIKI
-201 NGDIKVKFSVVNPS
+201 NGDIKLDITTVNPS
-215 NQKGPGI
+215 NQRG
-222 FHGEGSNP
+222 HNLYYGEGATP

-237 TRSKFRDLDIFGTPG
+237 TRSKFRTLEAFAMPG
-252 VDAKGMLFGDVKD
+252 FDAKGMVYGDVRD
-265 IHTIFDEGSEVEM
+265 THVMFDEGSEVEM
-278 ESLSST
+278 QDLSVAST
-284 GANIRFNG
+284 NVIFNG
-292 GKVKIHS
+292 GKVKMHGT
-299 SVNYLNIEAKIFDI
+299 VNYLNIETKILENTA
-313 GSGIIKGKAIF
+313 GIIKGKAVF
-324 DLKGGAIQNAESTG
+324 DLKGGSIENSESANFF
-338 ILTANDRDEAK
+338 TASDRSESL
-349 SHHIIDLEMLP
+349 SHHLIDLEMLP

-371 GNVYD
+371 GNDYD

-381 KILTTILKPEE
+381 KIFTTNLKPEE
-392 NRATFRLQFDNN
+392 DRAPFRLQFDNN
-404 TKLYLKYVNEA
+404 TKLYLKYVNES

-428 REGEENQK
+428 REAEENQK

-453 LENVN
+453 LENAN
-458 LHFRV
+458 LHFRI
-463 NMKDQLSDKMVV
+463 NMKDKLSDKMVV

-488 VKNSGSTDTT
+488 VKNSGSSDTT

-539 SGRDYYLIGEK
+539 SGREYYLIGEK
-550 AHFIPDVPS
+550 AHIIPDVPS

-633 NIKNSSMVINTKDTN
+633 TIKDSAMLINTKDTN

-655 ETSTEAILKI
+655 ETSTGPILKV
-665 ERKNAISNVNHR
+665 ERTSANANANHR

-702 TVTQIYNPK
+702 TTTQIYNPK

-733 EGKRALN
+733 DGKRALN

-750 IFHIK
+750 VFHIK
-755 GDIIHEGDNGVNL
+755 GDMIHEGDNGVNL
-768 TFEKGSFVESSSIQF
+768 TLENGSFIESSSIQF

-805 SNAKMTFDKGSRIF
+805 SNAKMTFDKGSRVF
-819 LYTSKQESE
+819 LYTSKQEAE
-828 EIRNGDANKS
+828 EIKNGDANKS

-843 NEVTL
+843 NGITL

-865 VDIYTRV
+865 IDIYTRV

-881 IVVDGDKGLLKG
+881 IVIDGDKGLLKG

-899 LRNTGSLEVDSINR
+899 LRNTGSLEVDNISR
-913 SIRFFTGKLADG
+913 SVRFFTGKLADG

-931 NPLEV
+931 HPLEV

-948 KDDKGITRVTFNLQE
+948 KDDKGITRVTFNLKEQ
-963 KRRRKAKLTSTAMG
+963 RRRKAKLTSTAMG

-1049 GVFLG
+1049 GIFLG
-1054 NTSSS
+1054 NTSAS
-1059 KKYNIY
+1059 KKYDIY

-1102 SVLDTVGDKISNK
+1102 GVLDTVGDKISNK

-1128 KKLYPFSKENLYIE
+1128 RKFYPFSKENLYIE

-1219 KGIVTFGAGL
+1219 KGIVTFGGGL
-1229 EYHIGDHSISLEVVR
+1229 EYHIGDHSISLEIVR

>member
-24 IKENGVYK
+24 IKENEVYK

-74 IIKNKNISLKDAK
+74 IIRNKNISLKDAK
-87 FTLLGDI
+87 FALIGDI

-114 KGKNYNIKDD
+114 KGKDYNIKDD
-124 PSADF
+124 PSSEF
-129 GNKMEVKFGKMILKN
+129 GNKMEIKFGKVILKN

-152 ATNIEV
+152 ATNIEI
-158 NADPNDPEYDGA
+158 NNNPNGPEYGGE
-170 LFFAQKN
+170 LFAQKN
-177 PKNLTS
+177 PKNLTGFI
-183 LSIER
+183 IER

-195 VYDIKL
+195 VYDIKI
-201 NGDIKVKFSVVNPS
+201 NGDIKLDITTVNPS
-215 NQKGPGI
+215 NQRGPSLYY
-222 FHGEGSNP
+222 GEGATP

-237 TRSKFRDLDIFGTPG
+237 TRSKFRTLEAFAMPG
-252 VDAKGMLFGDVKD
+252 FDAKGMVYGDVRD
-265 IHTIFDEGSEVEM
+265 THVIFDEGSEVEM
-278 ESLSST
+278 QDLSVAST
-284 GANIRFNG
+284 NVIFNG
-292 GKVKIHS
+292 GKVKMHGT
-299 SVNYLNIEAKIFDI
+299 VNYLNIETKILENTA
-313 GSGIIKGKAIF
+313 GIIKGKAVF
-324 DLKGGAIQNAESTG
+324 DLKGGSIENSESANFF
-338 ILTANDRDEAK
+338 TARDRSE
-349 SHHIIDLEMLP
+349 SLGHHLIDLEMLP

-371 GNVYD
+371 GNDYD

-392 NRATFRLQFDNN
+392 DRAPFRLQFDNN
-404 TKLYLKYVNEA
+404 TKLYLKYVNES

-428 REGEENQK
+428 REAEENQK

-453 LENVN
+453 LENAN

-463 NMKDQLSDKMVV
+463 NMKDKLSDKMVV

-511 VDSGVKFRLANSVEI
+511 VDSGVKFRLANNVEI

-539 SGRDYYLIGEK
+539 SGREYYLIGEK
-550 AHFIPDVPS
+550 AHIIPDVPS
-559 NVKNDVPTLLKPGNM
+559 NVKNDVPALSKPSM

-584 INLQNSNV
+584 INLQNSNL
-592 EISPINSKKY
+592 EILPINSKNY

-655 ETSTEAILKI
+655 ETSTGAILKV
-665 ERKNAISNVNHR
+665 ERTSANANANHR

-733 EGKRALN
+733 DGKRALN

-750 IFHIK
+750 VFHIK
-755 GDIIHEGDNGVNL
+755 GDMIHEGDNGVNL
-768 TFEKGSFVESSSIQF
+768 TLENGSFIESSSIQF

-805 SNAKMTFDKGSRIF
+805 SNAKMTFDKGSRVF
-819 LYTSKQESE
+819 LYTSNQEAE
-828 EIRNGDANKS
+828 EIKNGDANKS

-843 NEVTL
+843 NGITL

-881 IVVDGDKGLLKG
+881 IVIDGDKGLLKG

-899 LRNTGSLEVDSINR
+899 LRNTGSLEVDNISR
-913 SIRFFTGKLADG
+913 SVRFFTGKLADG

-931 NPLEV
+931 HPLEV

-948 KDDKGITRVTFNLQE
+948 KDDKGITRVTFNLKEQ
-963 KRRRKAKLTSTAMG
+963 RRRQAKLTSTAKG

-1021 TKEGFKSNAKSVFVG
+1021 TKEGFKSNAKSVYVG
-1036 FDRQIGQIEDLHA
+1036 FDKQIGQIEDLHA
-1049 GVFLG
+1049 GIFLG
-1054 NTSSS
+1054 NTSAS
-1059 KKYNIY
+1059 KKYDIY

-1128 KKLYPFSKENLYIE
+1128 KKLYPFSKESLYIE

-1229 EYHIGDHSISLEVVR
+1229 EYHIGDHSISLEIVR

>member
-24 IKENGVYK
+24 IKENEVYK

-50 GYGVKTGVIFDFMKK
+50 GYGVKTGIIFDFMKK

-74 IIKNKNISLKDAK
+74 IIRNKNISLKDAK
-87 FTLLGDI
+87 FALIGDI

-114 KGKNYNIKDD
+114 KGKDYNIKDNS
-124 PSADF
+124 SAEF
-129 GNKMEVKFGKMILKN
+129 GNKMEIKFGKVILKN

-152 ATNIEV
+152 ATNIEI
-158 NADPNDPEYDGA
+158 NNNPNGPEYGGE
-170 LFFAQKN
+170 LFAQKN
-177 PKNLTS
+177 PKNLTGFI
-183 LSIER
+183 IER

-195 VYDIKL
+195 VYDIKI
-201 NGDIKVKFSVVNPS
+201 NGDIKLDITTVNSSNPRGPS
-215 NQKGPGI
+215 LYY
-222 FHGEGSNP
+222 GEGATP

-237 TRSKFRDLDIFGTPG
+237 TRSKFRTLEAFAMPG
-252 VDAKGMLFGDVKD
+252 FDAKGMVYGDVRD
-265 IHTIFDEGSEVEM
+265 THVIFDEGSEVEM
-278 ESLSST
+278 QDLSVGST
-284 GANIRFNG
+284 NVIFNG
-292 GKVKIHS
+292 GKVKMHGT
-299 SVNYLNIEAKIFDI
+299 VNYLNIETKILENTA
-313 GSGIIKGKAIF
+313 GIIKGKAVF
-324 DLKGGAIQNAESTG
+324 DLKGGSIENSESANFF
-338 ILTANDRDEAK
+338 TASDRSESL
-349 SHHIIDLEMLP
+349 SHHLIDLEMLP

-371 GNVYD
+371 GNDYD

-381 KILTTILKPEE
+381 KIFTTNLKPEE
-392 NRATFRLQFDNN
+392 DRAPFRLQFDNN
-404 TKLYLKYVNEA
+404 TKLYLKYVNES

-428 REGEENQK
+428 REAEENQK

-453 LENVN
+453 LENAN

-463 NMKDQLSDKMVV
+463 NMKEQLSDKMVV

-511 VDSGVKFRLANSVEI
+511 VDSGVKFRLANNVEI

-539 SGRDYYLIGEK
+539 SGREYYLIGEK
-550 AHFIPDVPS
+550 AHIIPDVPS
-559 NVKNDVPTLLKPGNM
+559 NVKNDVPALSKPSM

-584 INLQNSNV
+584 INLQNSNL
-592 EISPINSKKY
+592 EILPINSKNY

-648 SGVKIDA
+648 SGVRIDA
-655 ETSTEAILKI
+655 ETSTGAILKV
-665 ERKNAISNVNHR
+665 ERTSANANANHR

-733 EGKRALN
+733 DGKRALN

-750 IFHIK
+750 VFHIK
-755 GDIIHEGDNGVNL
+755 GDMIHEGDNGVNL
-768 TFEKGSFVESSSIQF
+768 TLENGSFIESSSIQF

-805 SNAKMTFDKGSRIF
+805 SNAKMTFDKGSRVF
-819 LYTSKQESE
+819 LYTSNQEAE

-843 NEVTL
+843 NGITL

-881 IVVDGDKGLLKG
+881 IVIDGDKGLLKG

-899 LRNTGSLEVDSINR
+899 LRNTGSLEVDNISR
-913 SIRFFTGKLADG
+913 SVRFFTGKLADG

-931 NPLEV
+931 HPLEV
-936 GAYIYDTTLSQT
+936 GAYVYDTTLSQT
-948 KDDKGITRVTFNLQE
+948 KDDKGITRVTFNLKEQ
-963 KRRRKAKLTSTAMG
+963 RRRQAKLTSTAKG

-1021 TKEGFKSNAKSVFVG
+1021 TKEGFKSNAKSVYVG
-1036 FDRQIGQIEDLHA
+1036 FDRQIGQIENLHA
-1049 GVFLG
+1049 GIFLG
-1054 NTSSS
+1054 NTSAS
-1059 KKYNIY
+1059 KKYDIY
-1065 SGDGKSE
+1065 SGDGKSQ

-1229 EYHIGDHSISLEVVR
+1229 EYHIGDHSISLEIVK

>member
-1 MNYKKLMMFTMFL
+1 MSKKLTILAIFL
-14 LSLSSYGEIR
+14 ISLSSYSEIR
-24 IKENGVYK
+24 IKENDIYK

-37 QNSIRLVG
+37 QSNIRLVG
-45 NPVHT
+45 DPVHT

-74 IIKNKNISLKDAK
+74 IITNKNISLKDAK
-87 FTLLGDI
+87 FALIGDI
-94 SNYPNSHRVGIIENS
+94 SNYPNSHRVGIVENS

-114 KGKNYNIKDD
+114 KGKDYNIKDD

-129 GNKMEVKFGKMILKN
+129 GNKMEVKFGKVILKN

-152 ATNIEV
+152 ATNIEIY
-158 NADPNDPEYDGA
+158 NDPNGPEYGGE
-170 LFFAQKN
+170 LFAQKN
-177 PKNLTS
+177 PKNLTG

-188 DFPAPLG
+188 DLLTAPG
-195 VYDIKL
+195 VYDLKL
-201 NGDIKVKFSVVNPS
+201 NGDIKLAITTVNPS
-215 NQKGPGI
+215 NQRGPSLYY
-222 FHGEGSNP
+222 GEGATP

-237 TRSKFRDLDIFGTPG
+237 TRSKFRSLDAFAMPG
-252 VDAKGMLFGDVKD
+252 FDAKGMVYGDVRD
-265 IHTIFDEGSEVEM
+265 EHVIFDEGSEVEM
-278 ESLSST
+278 QDFSAASV
-284 GANIRFNG
+284 NVRFNG
-292 GKVKIHS
+292 GKVKIHGT
-299 SVNYLNIEAKIFDI
+299 VNYLNYETKIFENTASI
-313 GSGIIKGKAIF
+313 VKGKAVF
-324 DLKGGAIQNAESTG
+324 DLKGGSIENAESANFF
-338 ILTANDRDEAK
+338 TASDRSE
-349 SHHIIDLEMLP
+349 SLGHHLIDLEMLP

-371 GNVYD
+371 GNDYD
-376 NENPS
+376 NEDPA
-381 KILTTILKPEE
+381 KIMTTTLKPEE
-392 NRATFRLQFDNN
+392 DRAPFRLQFDNN

-436 LNSTNKGNP
+436 LSLANKGNP
-445 VEMRGKLK
+445 VEIRGKLK
-453 LENVN
+453 LENAN

-463 NMKDQLSDKMVV
+463 NMKEQLSDKMIVEN
-475 KHNTISGTGGTIY
+475 NTISGTGGTIY
-488 VKNSGSTDTT
+488 VKNSGSTDTN
-498 GREKVVLIEAKKG
+498 GREKVVLIQAKKG
-511 VDSGVKFRLANSVEI
+511 VDSGVKFNLANNVEI

-550 AHFIPDVPS
+550 AHIIPDVPS
-559 NVKNDVPTLLKPGNM
+559 NVKNDVPTLLKPTNI

-584 INLQNSNV
+584 INLQNGNV
-592 EISPINSKKY
+592 EISPVNSKTY
-602 TAELTQGNINLTNST
+602 TAELKEGNINLTNST
-617 LWVEQGRG
+617 LLVEQGRG

-633 NIKNSSMVINTKDTN
+633 TIKDSAMLINTKDTN

-655 ETSTEAILKI
+655 ETSTGAILKV
-665 ERKNAISNVNHR
+665 ERTSANANANHR

-684 FKVIGNKTTPNA
+684 FKVIGNKTSANA

-716 DLRNTSMK
+716 DLRNTSIK

-733 EGKRALN
+733 DGKRALN

-750 IFHIK
+750 VFHIK
-755 GDIIHEGDNGVNL
+755 GDMIHEGDNGVNL
-768 TFEKGSFVESSSIQF
+768 TLENGSFIESSSIQF

-794 KSGSELRISNL
+794 KSDSELRINNL
-805 SNAKMTFDKGSRIF
+805 SNAKMIFEKGSRVY
-819 LYTSKQESE
+819 LYTSGEEAE
-828 EIRNGDANKS
+828 EIKKENS
-838 IDQVI
+838 
-843 NEVTL
+843 NENIVKMI
-848 GNNANTVTLTG
+848 NNANTITLTG
-859 VVEMND
+859 EVEMND

-872 NLKDNLGDH
+872 NLKDNLGDN
-881 IVVDGDKGLLKG
+881 IVIDGDKGLLKG
-893 TGATLH
+893 KGATLH
-899 LRNTGSLEVDSINR
+899 LRNTGSLEVDNISR
-913 SIRFFTGKLADG
+913 SIRFFTGKLANG
-925 FVWKVA
+925 FTWKIA
-931 NPLEV
+931 HPLEV
-936 GAYIYDTTLSQT
+936 GAYVYDTTLSQI
-948 KDDKGITRVTFNLQE
+948 KDEKGITRVIFNLQE

-989 LGTVDDVFKGMS
+989 LGTVDEVFKGM
-1001 NIEFTKK
+1001 NDIEFSKK

-1036 FDRQIGQIEDLHA
+1036 FDRQLGQVEDLHA
-1049 GVFLG
+1049 GIFVG

-1059 KKYNIY
+1059 KKYDVYN
-1065 SGDGKSE
+1065 GDGKSE

-1077 AYLSY
+1077 LYLSY
-1082 RSMLGDGDFILK
+1082 RNRLGNGDFILK

-1102 SVLDTVGDKISNK
+1102 DVLDTVGDKISNK

-1128 KKLYPFSKENLYIE
+1128 RKFYPFSKENLYIE
-1142 PAIQVSYGEIDN
+1142 PAIQVSYGEIN
-1154 VNSTASNGLN
+1154 NINSTASNGLK
-1164 TKIKTIRTWTTGGDV
+1164 TKVKTIRTWTTGGDI
-1179 KLGFKTNALN
+1179 KLGFKKNNLN

-1194 GVSKEFLGDTDFLF
+1194 GISKEFLGDTDFLF
-1208 NTSGDE
+1208 NTQGDE

-1219 KGIVTFGAGL
+1219 KGIVTLGAGL
-1229 EYHIGDHSISLEVVR
+1229 EYRIGEHSVSVEVVR

>member
-1 MNYKKLMMFTMFL
+1 M
-14 LSLSSYGEIR
+14 
-24 IKENGVYK
+24 
-32 DSLKN
+32 
-37 QNSIRLVG
+37 
-45 NPVHT
+45 
-50 GYGVKTGVIFDFMKK
+50 
-65 SEDTKTQPD
+65 
-74 IIKNKNISLKDAK
+74 
-87 FTLLGDI
+87 
-94 SNYPNSHRVGIIENS
+94 
-109 KITFE
+109 
-114 KGKNYNIKDD
+114 
-124 PSADF
+124 
-129 GNKMEVKFGKMILKN
+129 
-144 SQIIDEDK
+144 
-152 ATNIEV
+152 
-158 NADPNDPEYDGA
+158 
-170 LFFAQKN
+170 
-177 PKNLTS
+177 
-183 LSIER
+183 
-188 DFPAPLG
+188 
-195 VYDIKL
+195 
-201 NGDIKVKFSVVNPS
+201 
-215 NQKGPGI
+215 PG
-222 FHGEGSNP
+222 F
-230 VLKFGKN
+230 
-237 TRSKFRDLDIFGTPG
+237 
-252 VDAKGMLFGDVKD
+252 DAKGMVYGDVRD
-265 IHTIFDEGSEVEM
+265 THVIFDEGSEVEM
-278 ESLSST
+278 QDLSVGST
-284 GANIRFNG
+284 NVIFNG
-292 GKVKIHS
+292 GKVKMHGT
-299 SVNYLNIEAKIFDI
+299 VNYLNIETKILENTA
-313 GSGIIKGKAIF
+313 GIIKGKAVF
-324 DLKGGAIQNAESTG
+324 DLKGGSIENAESANFF
-338 ILTANDRDEAK
+338 TASDRSESL
-349 SHHIIDLEMLP
+349 SHHLIDLEMLP

-371 GNVYD
+371 GNDYD

-392 NRATFRLQFDNN
+392 DRAPFRLQFDNN
-404 TKLYLKYVNEA
+404 TKLYLKYVNES

-428 REGEENQK
+428 REAEENQK

-453 LENVN
+453 LENAN

-463 NMKDQLSDKMVV
+463 NMKDKLSDKMVV

-511 VDSGVKFRLANSVEI
+511 VDSGVKFRLANNVEI

-539 SGRDYYLIGEK
+539 SGREYYLIGEK
-550 AHFIPDVPS
+550 AHIIPDVPS
-559 NVKNDVPTLLKPGNM
+559 NVKNDVPALSKPSM

-584 INLQNSNV
+584 INLQNSNL
-592 EISPINSKKY
+592 EILPINSKNY

-655 ETSTEAILKI
+655 ETSTGAILKV
-665 ERKNAISNVNHR
+665 ERTSANPNANYR

-684 FKVIGNKTTPNA
+684 FKVIGNKTTPSA
-696 ITLGKN
+696 ISLGKN

-733 EGKRALN
+733 EGNRALN

-750 IFHIK
+750 VFHIK
-755 GDIIHEGDNGVNL
+755 GDMIHEGDNGVNL
-768 TFEKGSFVESSSIQF
+768 TLENGSFIESSSIQF

-805 SNAKMTFDKGSRIF
+805 SNAKMTFDKGSRVF
-819 LYTSKQESE
+819 LYTSNQEAE
-828 EIRNGDANKS
+828 EIKNGDANKS

-843 NEVTL
+843 NGITL

-881 IVVDGDKGLLKG
+881 IVIDGDKGLLKG

-899 LRNTGSLEVDSINR
+899 LRNTGSLEVDNISR
-913 SIRFFTGKLADG
+913 SVRFFTGKLANG

-931 NPLEV
+931 HPLEV
-936 GAYIYDTTLSQT
+936 GAYVYDTTLSQT
-948 KDDKGITRVTFNLQE
+948 KDDKGITRVTFNLKEQ
-963 KRRRKAKLTSTAMG
+963 RRRQAKLTSTAKG

-1021 TKEGFKSNAKSVFVG
+1021 TKEGFKSNAKSVYVG

-1049 GVFLG
+1049 GIFLG
-1054 NTSSS
+1054 NTSAS
-1059 KKYNIY
+1059 KKYDIY

-1102 SVLDTVGDKISNK
+1102 GVLDTVGDKISNK

-1229 EYHIGDHSISLEVVR
+1229 EYHIGDHSISLEIVK

>member
-1 MNYKKLMMFTMFL
+1 MSKKLTILAIFL
-14 LSLSSYGEIR
+14 ISLSSYSEIR
-24 IKENGVYK
+24 IKENDIYK

-37 QNSIRLVG
+37 QSNIRLVG
-45 NPVHT
+45 DPVHT

-74 IIKNKNISLKDAK
+74 IITNKNISLKDAK
-87 FTLLGDI
+87 FALIGDI
-94 SNYPNSHRVGIIENS
+94 SNYPNSHRVGIVENS

-114 KGKNYNIKDD
+114 KGKDYNIKDD

-129 GNKMEVKFGKMILKN
+129 GNKMEVKFGKVILKN

-152 ATNIEV
+152 ATNIEIY
-158 NADPNDPEYDGA
+158 NDPNGSEYGGE
-170 LFFAQKN
+170 LFAQKN
-177 PKNLTS
+177 PKNLTG

-188 DFPAPLG
+188 DLLTAPE
-195 VYDIKL
+195 VYDLKL
-201 NGDIKVKFSVVNPS
+201 NGDIKLAITTVNPS
-215 NQKGPGI
+215 NQRGPSLYY
-222 FHGEGSNP
+222 GEGATP

-237 TRSKFRDLDIFGTPG
+237 TRSKFRSLDAFAMPG
-252 VDAKGMLFGDVKD
+252 FDAKGMVYGDVRD
-265 IHTIFDEGSEVEM
+265 EHVIFDEGSEVEM
-278 ESLSST
+278 QDFSAASV
-284 GANIRFNG
+284 NVRFNG
-292 GKVKIHS
+292 GKVKIHGT
-299 SVNYLNIEAKIFDI
+299 VNYLNYETKIFENTASI
-313 GSGIIKGKAIF
+313 VKGKAVF
-324 DLKGGAIQNAESTG
+324 DLKGGSIENAESANFF
-338 ILTANDRDEAK
+338 TASDRSE
-349 SHHIIDLEMLP
+349 SLGHHLIDLEMLP

-371 GNVYD
+371 GNDYD
-376 NENPS
+376 NEDPA
-381 KILTTILKPEE
+381 KIMTTTLKPEE
-392 NRATFRLQFDNN
+392 DRAPFRLQFDNN

-436 LNSTNKGNP
+436 LSLANKPNQ

-453 LENVN
+453 LENAN

-463 NMKDQLSDKMVV
+463 NMKEQLSDKMIVEN
-475 KHNTISGTGGTIY
+475 NTISGTGGTIY
-488 VKNSGSTDTT
+488 VKNSGSTDTN
-498 GREKVVLIEAKKG
+498 GREKVVLIQAKKG
-511 VDSGVKFRLANSVEI
+511 VDSGVKFNLANNVEI

-550 AHFIPDVPS
+550 AHIIPDVPS
-559 NVKNDVPTLLKPGNM
+559 NVKNDVPTLLKPTNI

-584 INLQNSNV
+584 INLQNGNV
-592 EISPINSKKY
+592 EISPVNSKTY
-602 TAELTQGNINLTNST
+602 TAELKEGNINLTNST
-617 LWVEQGRG
+617 LLVEEGRG

-633 NIKNSSMVINTKDTN
+633 TIKDSAMLINTKDTN
-648 SGVKIDA
+648 SGIKIDA
-655 ETSTEAILKI
+655 ETLTGAILKV
-665 ERKNAISNVNHR
+665 ERTSANANANHR

-684 FKVIGNKTTPNA
+684 FKVIGNKTSANA

-716 DLRNTSMK
+716 DLRNTSIK

-733 EGKRALN
+733 DGKRALN

-750 IFHIK
+750 VFHIK
-755 GDIIHEGDNGVNL
+755 GDMIHEGDNGVNL
-768 TFEKGSFVESSSIQF
+768 TLENGSFIESSSIQF

-794 KSGSELRISNL
+794 KSDSELRINNL
-805 SNAKMTFDKGSRIF
+805 SNAKMIFEKGSRVY
-819 LYTSKQESE
+819 LYTSGEEAE
-828 EIRNGDANKS
+828 EIKKENS
-838 IDQVI
+838 
-843 NEVTL
+843 NENIVKMI
-848 GNNANTVTLTG
+848 NNANTITLTG
-859 VVEMND
+859 EVEMND

-872 NLKDNLGDH
+872 NLKDNLGDN
-881 IVVDGDKGLLKG
+881 IVIDGDKGLLKG
-893 TGATLH
+893 KGATLH
-899 LRNTGSLEVDSINR
+899 LRNTGSLEVDNISR
-913 SIRFFTGKLADG
+913 SIRFFTGKLANG
-925 FVWKVA
+925 FTWKIA
-931 NPLEV
+931 HPLEV
-936 GAYIYDTTLSQT
+936 GAYVYDTTLSQI
-948 KDDKGITRVTFNLQE
+948 KDEKGITRVTFNLQE

-989 LGTVDDVFKGMS
+989 LGTVDEVFKGM
-1001 NIEFTKK
+1001 NDIEFSKK

-1036 FDRQIGQIEDLHA
+1036 FDRQLGQVEDLHA
-1049 GVFLG
+1049 GIFVG

-1059 KKYNIY
+1059 KKYDVYN
-1065 SGDGKSE
+1065 GDGKSE

-1077 AYLSY
+1077 LYLSY
-1082 RSMLGDGDFILK
+1082 RNRLGNGDFILK

-1102 SVLDTVGDKISNK
+1102 DVLDTVGDKISNK

-1128 KKLYPFSKENLYIE
+1128 RKFYPFSKENLYIE
-1142 PAIQVSYGEIDN
+1142 PAIQVSYGEIN
-1154 VNSTASNGLN
+1154 NINSTASNGLK
-1164 TKIKTIRTWTTGGDV
+1164 TKVKTIRTWTTGGDV
-1179 KLGFKTNALN
+1179 KLGFKKNNLN

-1194 GVSKEFLGDTDFLF
+1194 GISKEFLGDTDFLF
-1208 NTSGDE
+1208 NTQGDE

-1219 KGIVTFGAGL
+1219 KGIVTLGAGL
-1229 EYHIGDHSISLEVVR
+1229 EYRIGEHSVSVEVVR

>member
-24 IKENGVYK
+24 IKENEVYK

-50 GYGVKTGVIFDFMKK
+50 GYGVKTGIIFDFMKK

-74 IIKNKNISLKDAK
+74 IIRNKNISLKDAK
-87 FTLLGDI
+87 FALIGDI

-114 KGKNYNIKDD
+114 KGKDYNIKDSS
-124 PSADF
+124 SAEF
-129 GNKMEVKFGKMILKN
+129 GNKMEIKFGKVILKN

-152 ATNIEV
+152 ATNIEIY
-158 NADPNDPEYDGA
+158 NDPNGPEYGGE
-170 LFFAQKN
+170 LFAQKN
-177 PKNLTS
+177 PKNLTGFI
-183 LSIER
+183 IER

-195 VYDIKL
+195 VYDIKI
-201 NGDIKVKFSVVNPS
+201 NGDIKLAITTVNPS
-215 NQKGPGI
+215 NPRGPSLYY
-222 FHGEGSNP
+222 GEGATP

-237 TRSKFRDLDIFGTPG
+237 TRSKFRSLDAFAMPG
-252 VDAKGMLFGDVKD
+252 FDAKGMVYGDVRD
-265 IHTIFDEGSEVEM
+265 THVIFDEGSEVEM
-278 ESLSST
+278 QDLSVGST
-284 GANIRFNG
+284 NVIFNG
-292 GKVKIHS
+292 GKVKMHGT
-299 SVNYLNIEAKIFDI
+299 VNYLNIETKILENTA
-313 GSGIIKGKAIF
+313 GIIKGKAVF
-324 DLKGGAIQNAESTG
+324 DLKGGSIENSESANFF
-338 ILTANDRDEAK
+338 TARDRSE
-349 SHHIIDLEMLP
+349 SLGHHLIDLEMLP

-371 GNVYD
+371 GNDYD

-392 NRATFRLQFDNN
+392 DRAPFRLQFDNN
-404 TKLYLKYVNEA
+404 TKLYLKYVNES

-428 REGEENQK
+428 REAEENQK

-453 LENVN
+453 LENAN

-463 NMKDQLSDKMVV
+463 NMKDKLSDKMVV

-511 VDSGVKFRLANSVEI
+511 VDSGVKFRLANNVEI

-539 SGRDYYLIGEK
+539 SGREYYLIGEK
-550 AHFIPDVPS
+550 AHIIPDVPS
-559 NVKNDVPTLLKPGNM
+559 NVKNDVPALSKPSM

-584 INLQNSNV
+584 INLQNSNL
-592 EISPINSKKY
+592 EILPINSKNY

-655 ETSTEAILKI
+655 ETSTGAILKV
-665 ERKNAISNVNHR
+665 ERTSANANANHR

-733 EGKRALN
+733 DGKRALN

-750 IFHIK
+750 VFHIK
-755 GDIIHEGDNGVNL
+755 GDMIHEGDNGVNL
-768 TFEKGSFVESSSIQF
+768 TLENGSFIESSSIQF

-805 SNAKMTFDKGSRIF
+805 SNAKMTFDKGSRVF
-819 LYTSKQESE
+819 LYTSNQEAE
-828 EIRNGDANKS
+828 EIKNGDANKS

-843 NEVTL
+843 NGITL

-881 IVVDGDKGLLKG
+881 IVIDGDKGLLKG

-899 LRNTGSLEVDSINR
+899 LRNTGSLEVDNISR
-913 SIRFFTGKLADG
+913 SVRFFTGKLADG

-931 NPLEV
+931 HPLEV
-936 GAYIYDTTLSQT
+936 GAYVYDTTLSQT
-948 KDDKGITRVTFNLQE
+948 KDDKGITRVTFNLKEQ
-963 KRRRKAKLTSTAMG
+963 RRRQAKLTSTAKG

-1021 TKEGFKSNAKSVFVG
+1021 TKEGFKSNAKSVYVG

-1049 GVFLG
+1049 GIFLG
-1054 NTSSS
+1054 NTSAS
-1059 KKYNIY
+1059 KKYDIY
-1065 SGDGKSE
+1065 SGDGKSQ

-1128 KKLYPFSKENLYIE
+1128 RKFYPFSKENLYIE

-1219 KGIVTFGAGL
+1219 KGIATFGAGL

>member
-24 IKENGVYK
+24 IKENEVYK

-50 GYGVKTGVIFDFMKK
+50 GYGVKTGIIFDFMKK

-74 IIKNKNISLKDAK
+74 IIRNKNISLKDAK
-87 FTLLGDI
+87 FALIGDI

-114 KGKNYNIKDD
+114 KGKDYNIKDD
-124 PSADF
+124 PSSEF
-129 GNKMEVKFGKMILKN
+129 GNKMEIKFGKVILKN

-152 ATNIEV
+152 ATNIEI
-158 NADPNDPEYDGA
+158 NNNPNGPEYGGE
-170 LFFAQKN
+170 LFAQKN
-177 PKNLTS
+177 PKNLTGFI
-183 LSIER
+183 IER

-195 VYDIKL
+195 VYDIKI
-201 NGDIKVKFSVVNPS
+201 NGDIKLDITTVNPS
-215 NQKGPGI
+215 NQRGPSLYY
-222 FHGEGSNP
+222 GEGATP

-237 TRSKFRDLDIFGTPG
+237 TRSKFRTLEAFAMPG
-252 VDAKGMLFGDVKD
+252 FDAKGMVYGDVRD
-265 IHTIFDEGSEVEM
+265 THVIFDEGSEVEM
-278 ESLSST
+278 QDLSVAST
-284 GANIRFNG
+284 NVIFNG
-292 GKVKIHS
+292 GKVKMHGT
-299 SVNYLNIEAKIFDI
+299 VNYLNIETKILENTA
-313 GSGIIKGKAIF
+313 GIIKGKAVF
-324 DLKGGAIQNAESTG
+324 DLKGGSIENSESANFF
-338 ILTANDRDEAK
+338 TARDRSE
-349 SHHIIDLEMLP
+349 SLGHHLIDLEMLP

-371 GNVYD
+371 GNDYD

-392 NRATFRLQFDNN
+392 DRAPFRLQFDNN
-404 TKLYLKYVNEA
+404 TKLYLKYVNES

-428 REGEENQK
+428 REAEENQK

-453 LENVN
+453 LENAN

-463 NMKDQLSDKMVV
+463 NMKDKLSDKMVV

-511 VDSGVKFRLANSVEI
+511 VDSGVKFRLANNVEI

-539 SGRDYYLIGEK
+539 SGREYYLIGEK
-550 AHFIPDVPS
+550 AHIIPDVPS
-559 NVKNDVPTLLKPGNM
+559 NVKNDVPALSKPSM

-584 INLQNSNV
+584 INLQNSNL
-592 EISPINSKKY
+592 EILPINSKNY

-655 ETSTEAILKI
+655 ETSTGAILKV
-665 ERKNAISNVNHR
+665 ERTSANANANHR

-733 EGKRALN
+733 DGKRALN

-750 IFHIK
+750 VFHIK
-755 GDIIHEGDNGVNL
+755 GDMIHEGDNGVNL
-768 TFEKGSFVESSSIQF
+768 TLENGSFIESSSIQF

-805 SNAKMTFDKGSRIF
+805 SNAKMTFDKGSRVF
-819 LYTSKQESE
+819 LYTSNQEAE
-828 EIRNGDANKS
+828 EIKNGDANKS

-843 NEVTL
+843 NGITL

-881 IVVDGDKGLLKG
+881 IVIDGDKGLLKG

-899 LRNTGSLEVDSINR
+899 LRNTGSLEVDNISR
-913 SIRFFTGKLADG
+913 SVRFFTGKLADG

-931 NPLEV
+931 HPLEV
-936 GAYIYDTTLSQT
+936 GAYVYDTTLSQT
-948 KDDKGITRVTFNLQE
+948 KDDKGITRVTFNLKEQ
-963 KRRRKAKLTSTAMG
+963 RRRQAKLTSTAKG

-1021 TKEGFKSNAKSVFVG
+1021 TKEGFKSNAKSVYVG

-1049 GVFLG
+1049 GIFLG
-1054 NTSSS
+1054 NTSAS
-1059 KKYNIY
+1059 KKYDIY

-1229 EYHIGDHSISLEVVR
+1229 EYHIGDHSISLEIVR

>member
-24 IKENGVYK
+24 IKENEVYK

-50 GYGVKTGVIFDFMKK
+50 GYGVKTGIIFDFMKK

-74 IIKNKNISLKDAK
+74 IIRNKNISLKDAK
-87 FTLLGDI
+87 FALIGDI

-114 KGKNYNIKDD
+114 KGKDYNIKDD
-124 PSADF
+124 PSSEF
-129 GNKMEVKFGKMILKN
+129 GNKMEIKFGKVILKN

-152 ATNIEV
+152 ATNIEI
-158 NADPNDPEYDGA
+158 NNNPNGPEYGE
-170 LFFAQKN
+170 LFAQKN
-177 PKNLTS
+177 PKNLTGFI
-183 LSIER
+183 IER

-195 VYDIKL
+195 VYDIKI
-201 NGDIKVKFSVVNPS
+201 NGDIKLAITTVNPS
-215 NQKGPGI
+215 NQRG
-222 FHGEGSNP
+222 HNLYYGEGATP

-237 TRSKFRDLDIFGTPG
+237 TRSKFRTLEAFAMPG
-252 VDAKGMLFGDVKD
+252 FDAKGMVYGDVRD
-265 IHTIFDEGSEVEM
+265 THVIFDEGSEVEM
-278 ESLSST
+278 QDLSVGST
-284 GANIRFNG
+284 NVIFNG
-292 GKVKIHS
+292 GKVKMHGT
-299 SVNYLNIEAKIFDI
+299 VNYLNIETKILENTA
-313 GSGIIKGKAIF
+313 GIIKGKAVF
-324 DLKGGAIQNAESTG
+324 DLKGGSIENSESTNFF
-338 ILTANDRDEAK
+338 TASDRSESL
-349 SHHIIDLEMLP
+349 SHHLIDLEMLP

-371 GNVYD
+371 GNDYD

-511 VDSGVKFRLANSVEI
+511 VDSGVKFRLANNVEI

-539 SGRDYYLIGEK
+539 SGREYYLIGEK
-550 AHFIPDVPS
+550 AHIIPDVPS
-559 NVKNDVPTLLKPGNM
+559 NVKNDVPALSKPSM

-584 INLQNSNV
+584 INLQNSNL
-592 EISPINSKKY
+592 EILPINSKNY

-655 ETSTEAILKI
+655 ETSTGAILKV
-665 ERKNAISNVNHR
+665 ERTSANANANHR

-733 EGKRALN
+733 DGKRALN

-750 IFHIK
+750 VFHIK
-755 GDIIHEGDNGVNL
+755 GDMIHEGDNGVNL
-768 TFEKGSFVESSSIQF
+768 TLENGSFIESSSIQF

-843 NEVTL
+843 NDVTL

-881 IVVDGDKGLLKG
+881 IVIDGDKGLLKG

-899 LRNTGSLEVDSINR
+899 LRNTGSLEVDNISR
-913 SIRFFTGKLADG
+913 SVRFFTGKLADG

-931 NPLEV
+931 HPLEV
-936 GAYIYDTTLSQT
+936 GAYVYDTTLSQT
-948 KDDKGITRVTFNLQE
+948 KDDKGITRVTFNLKEQ
-963 KRRRKAKLTSTAMG
+963 RRRQAKLTSTAKG

-1021 TKEGFKSNAKSVFVG
+1021 TKEGFKSNAKSVYVG

-1049 GVFLG
+1049 GIFLG
-1054 NTSSS
+1054 NTSAS

-1065 SGDGKSE
+1065 SGDGKSQ

-1102 SVLDTVGDKISNK
+1102 GVLDTVGDKISNK

-1229 EYHIGDHSISLEVVR
+1229 EYHIGDHSISLEIVR